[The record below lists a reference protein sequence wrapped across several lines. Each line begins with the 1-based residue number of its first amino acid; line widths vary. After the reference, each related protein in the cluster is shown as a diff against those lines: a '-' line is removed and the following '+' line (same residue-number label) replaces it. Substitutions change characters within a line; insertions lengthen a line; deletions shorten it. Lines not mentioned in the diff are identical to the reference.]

1 MYAVAME
8 TMFGLLDYPTLHNN
22 GGAMYPCIG
31 CWGGHQ
37 TSWGRCA
44 LKKWRCNSIH
54 NILEFCKVLVQFPF
68 TVSKTELDI

>member
-31 CWGGHQ
+31 CWGAPNFLG
-37 TSWGRCA
+37 A
-44 LKKWRCNSIH
+44 LCPKEVA
-54 NILEFCKVLVQFPF
+54 LQFY
-68 TVSKTELDI
+68 S